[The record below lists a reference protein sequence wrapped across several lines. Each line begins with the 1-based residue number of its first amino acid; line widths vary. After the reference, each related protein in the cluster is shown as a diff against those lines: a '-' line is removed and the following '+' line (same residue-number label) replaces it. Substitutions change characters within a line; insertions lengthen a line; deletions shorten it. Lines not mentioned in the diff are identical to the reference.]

1 MAIKLSLD
9 STKLYILAVSGG
21 MDSMV
26 LFDLFIQ
33 YKYNFVVVHFNHQKR
48 TESIKDHE
56 LVQSMCLA
64 HQIPYHYIKLNIDE
78 GNFQEISRN
87 KRYEH
92 LENIASKLQTNY
104 IVTAHHLDDLAE
116 TILMRFVRGSNLLGY
131 AAIQPKTVVDGF
143 TYLRPLLN
151 YSKDDIKA
159 YQAIHNV
166 AYLEDHTNLEDNYL
180 RNRIRHHIIPLL
192 KKENDVLSHFK
203 NFSTQSFLAADFIRY
218 QTKSFL
224 NLDLSFKLDA
234 FMSLHK
240 AVQMDVISFILEKI
254 NVNKT
259 FVKISMIIEQLNS
272 NKPNIDITLSKKFHM
287 IKAYNDVYIHNING
301 YNMESVPLRLMISHN
316 KADLSKNF
324 IELCYNK
331 LDFPIH
337 VRKRQKGDKLHFT
350 FGSKKLKDFLID
362 KKIPLKKR
370 NELNIVVDSS
380 GTILWIPELY
390 LNKTLGN
397 EHKIYISLKE

>member
-1 MAIKLSLD
+1 MTIKLSLD
-9 STKLYILAVSGG
+9 STKLYVLAVSGG

-26 LFDLFIQ
+26 LFDLFI
-33 YKYNFVVVHFNHQKR
+33 KHEYNFVVVHFNHQKR
-48 TESIKDHE
+48 SESIKDHE
-56 LVQSMCLA
+56 LIQSICSS
-64 HQIPYHYIKLNIDE
+64 HKIPYYYIKLNINE

-92 LENIASKLQTNY
+92 LEKIASKLHTNY

-131 AAIQPKTVVDGF
+131 AAIQPKTVIDGF
-143 TYLRPLLN
+143 TYLRPLLD

-159 YQAIHNV
+159 YQAKHHV
-166 AYLEDHTNLEDNYL
+166 RYLEDHTNLEDAYL
-180 RNRIRHHIIPLL
+180 RNRIRHHVMPLL

-203 NFSTQSFLAADFIRY
+203 NFSTQSYIASDFIRSH
-218 QTKSFL
+218 TKSFL
-224 NLDLSFKLDA
+224 SKELSFQLDA
-234 FMSLHK
+234 FKHLHQ
-240 AVQMDVISFILEKI
+240 AVQMDVISFILEKLNI
-254 NVNKT
+254 DKT
-259 FVKISMIIEQLNS
+259 FVKISTIIEQLNS
-272 NKPNIDITLSKKFHM
+272 NKPNIDITLSKNFHM

-301 YNMESVPLRLMISHN
+301 TNMESMPLRLMISHN
-316 KADLSKNF
+316 KADLSKNSV
-324 IELCYNK
+324 ELCYNK

-337 VRKRQKGDKLHFT
+337 VRKRQKGDKLQFT

-362 KKIPLKKR
+362 KKIPLKIR

-390 LNKTLGN
+390 LNNTLGN